1 VGMENDKKKP
11 RRLKKKEI
19 SLFAWRMPK
28 K

>member
-1 VGMENDKKKP
+1 MENDKKKP